1 MRNWVNSPSIST
13 LGFGVFKAIVIRSS
27 ELMARFTRTR
37 AESWRIV
44 VFENGEVREVSSA
57 A

>member
-27 ELMARFTRTR
+27 ELMARFIRTRTI
-37 AESWRIV
+37 SWNIV
-44 VFENGEVREVSSA
+44 VFENGVVREVNY
-57 A
+57 